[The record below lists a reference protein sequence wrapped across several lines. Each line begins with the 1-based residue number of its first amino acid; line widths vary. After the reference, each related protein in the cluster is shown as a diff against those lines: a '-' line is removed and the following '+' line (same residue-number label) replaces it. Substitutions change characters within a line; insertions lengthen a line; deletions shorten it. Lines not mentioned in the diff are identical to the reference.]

1 MINNTKLIL
10 IILIFNILIFFQT
23 SAREPFIFDVTE
35 IQITNNGNT
44 FEGIKRGEIKT
55 SDNLIIKADNFTY
68 QKNENTINAT
78 GNVIIVDKINKYT
91 IFSEYIFYNKN
102 SEEIFSKGK
111 TKINLE
117 PKYIVSSSN
126 IYLDRNNLELFSK
139 EKASIKSN
147 KGMIYEF
154 SDFRYLI
161 NQELL
166 KAQNIYVISNL
177 KKNSKDKNNEEQIY
191 FSEGF
196 FNLKENNFIAKKTKI
211 YLDKNSYDNVLNDP
225 RLLGASSYKKNNITQ
240 VKKGIFTSCSLD
252 HNCPPWAVRADKITH
267 DLNKKQLIYDNAF
280 LEIYGK
286 KILYF
291 PKFFH
296 PDPTVDRQSGFLKPS
311 LNRSD
316 ILGSSMY
323 LPYYKVLSDNKDIT
337 FKPTIFDSKIVMF
350 QNEYRQ
356 ENEKS
361 SFVAD
366 IGITKGYQSN
376 SSSKK
381 NSLTHIFSKFN
392 KDLNLENFINSK
404 FNLFLEKTSNDT
416 YLKVFEGNLAN
427 LSDLETNNLKPQD
440 SNSLNSGI
448 ELYLEHQN
456 YTFSTGIN
464 VYEDLQKNN
473 NDRYQFVAP
482 YYNYNKQFLS
492 DNINFGI
499 INFGSSG
506 SNTIFET
513 NKVKSNITNDI
524 SFNSNDFISN
534 QGIKNNFNIYFKNLN
549 SLGKNDPN
557 YKSSTQVELM
567 NIIEMQSSFPLI
579 KINDEVINL
588 LTPIISAR
596 FNPSDMKDYSNTDRT
611 INSNNIFDVNRLGIS
626 DSFESGKSLTIGLNY
641 SKENLDDINNY
652 FEMKL
657 GTVFRDKIE
666 KNIPTKSSI
675 NQKSSN
681 LFGNIN
687 KKFSKNLKINYNFS
701 IDNNYQNIE
710 QQSFNLNYN
719 NKFLDTTFNFVE
731 ENDKMGD
738 ANIIENITKINFNEN
753 NFLTFSTRKNRKIN
767 LTEYYDLIYEYK
779 NDCLVAGIKYK
790 KSYYEDRDL
799 KPTEDLLFTITLYP
813 LTTFEQEVDQN
824 LYRN

>member
-286 KILYF
+286 KVLYF

-296 PDPTVDRQSGFLKPS
+296 PDPTVDRQSGFLKPL
-311 LNRSD
+311 LNKSD

-567 NIIEMQSSFPLI
+567 NIIEMESSFPLI

>member
-139 EKASIKSN
+139 ERASIKSN

-154 SDFRYLI
+154 SNFRYLI

-286 KILYF
+286 KVLYF

-296 PDPTVDRQSGFLKPS
+296 PDPTVDRQSGFLKPL
-311 LNRSD
+311 LNKSD

-392 KDLNLENFINSK
+392 KDLNLKNFINSK